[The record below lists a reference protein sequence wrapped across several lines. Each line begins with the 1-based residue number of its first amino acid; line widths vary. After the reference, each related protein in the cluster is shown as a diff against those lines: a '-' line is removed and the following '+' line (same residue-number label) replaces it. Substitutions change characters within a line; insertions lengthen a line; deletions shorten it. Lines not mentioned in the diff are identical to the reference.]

1 MNKESFLKFLIRVKT
16 YSKSSLKQWIKME
29 SSLLKNSVT
38 SFLSWSKA
46 FSIMQKPFQINSI
59 NRVII
64 IEEIND
70 HSLIIEIM
78 VEIWTEID
86 GIVTILQITLES
98 LVIILMMKMI
108 HLNHVTQVL
117 HHKILIMQIE
127 FSLDKSQMMWLK
139 KIW

>member
-1 MNKESFLKFLIRVKT
+1 MNKESFLKFLIQVKT
-16 YSKSSLKQWIKME
+16 YSKSSLKPWIRMV

-38 SFLSWSKA
+38 SFLSWSRA

-117 HHKILIMQIE
+117 HHKILITQIE
-127 FSLDKSQMMWLK
+127 FSLGKSQMMWQK